1 MLLSGGEKREDYCQ
15 CRRDGQAC
23 VSIRDDP
30 TRPCGNTFL
39 EKVRTPFHVRPVS
52 VESEPRDEH
61 DTVEEQHTGGGVG
74 VASPYRRREWGE
86 HDERQEENVATVQHR
101 VGIGNVLKL
110 PPIVIEQEAQQGG
123 CQEIA
128 DEFTYDAHE
137 RCDECLIR
145 MLHEP
150 DEKLRPEERHGDGE
164 DAVDERLQPALIS
177 RLKLHLRLCEFR
189 FHLFFGHIRSC
200 VVTSY
205 WR

>member
-1 MLLSGGEKREDYCQ
+1 MPD
-15 CRRDGQAC
+15 RRLHQ
-23 VSIRDDP
+23 VHV
-30 TRPCGNTFL
+30 TEVL
-39 EKVRTPFHVRPVS
+39 ELVGIVVL
-52 VESEPRDEH
+52 EAEPRDEH
-61 DTVEEQHTGGGVG
+61 GTVEEQHAGGGVG

-110 PPIVIEQEAQQGG
+110 PPIVIEQEAQQGE

-145 MLHEP
+145 MLHER
-150 DEKLRPEERHGDGE
+150 DEKLRPEEHHGDGE

-177 RLKLHLRLCEFR
+177 RLGPMMLKCK
-189 FHLFFGHIRSC
+189 
-200 VVTSY
+200 
-205 WR
+205 